1 MAPSLW
7 ERIASALTAS
17 ALVIERCTG
26 RSIQPISPPTK
37 TLSAWAAENPP
48 MAANTITSAEVRAFM
63 AGLQVLRAVRQIEP
77 GIAFVVFTINADA
90 AFRKRYMAEGAR
102 HFLDKVTEFDQLANA
117 VEAAHFD
124 H

>member
-1 MAPSLW
+1 MRFAYSGHADTPQGC
-7 ERIASALTAS
+7 IDG
-17 ALVIERCTG
+17 I
-26 RSIQPISPPTK
+26 
-37 TLSAWAAENPP
+37 LSAHPD
-48 MAANTITSAEVRAFM
+48 VVVLDVQLVGG